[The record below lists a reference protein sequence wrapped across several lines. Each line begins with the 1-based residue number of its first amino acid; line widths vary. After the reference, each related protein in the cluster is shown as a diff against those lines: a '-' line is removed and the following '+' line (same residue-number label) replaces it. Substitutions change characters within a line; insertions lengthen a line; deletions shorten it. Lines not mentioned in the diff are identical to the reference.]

1 MPRQNLINVDV
12 RIGGRK
18 CKVRKRGCSSS
29 SSSSLVQRNG
39 LKRAF
44 LVGRR
49 VGSSTPVPRWK
60 MMSSRSP
67 SMESGD
73 KAALKYSGEEARE
86 MSISA
91 RKLAATLWEIDGLP
105 SPRVRRESLNG
116 VGGVVRRERVLE
128 EAKPGST
135 VLTLSDLFGSHV
147 SERMESYPLQK
158 TSHRRRASTS
168 SHKLLQI
175 ESGLGATK
183 SPHNRLVEVDQA
195 QNHARSPCRQVVG
208 TKNLL
213 KDVYNGLITSKELLR
228 VMSRVSHRDEQN
240 SARSSLFSALK
251 FELDRACIHVSKLI
265 QEQRKGGEIAV
276 LVKQLEEEKL
286 VWKLKEQDKIRRA
299 IASVNGELETERKMR
314 RRTERLNKK
323 LGMELA
329 ETRESL
335 AKMSKELES
344 EKRAREIFEQ
354 VCDELARG
362 IGEDRAEVEEL
373 KKRSAKVC
381 EEVEK
386 EREMMQLADVLREER
401 VQMKLAE
408 AKYQFEEK
416 NALVDTLRNELETYL
431 KSKNGEEQQGDG
443 SPSYDKI
450 KELERYLRE
459 TLPSPYDYQ
468 DKDRDDVLDV
478 SLVNRVDQHEE
489 EEEEEENDDD
499 DEDDDDEEDDD
510 SADSDLHSIELNMDD
525 ISKSFQ
531 WRDTTKAES
540 KRNSVEKS
548 KGRKS
553 ISAKT
558 KKPPPPPPVA
568 ISSDGNKQE
577 TLDMFDKR
585 GLFEFSSQPW
595 KKNDVEDELE
605 RYNMIKDLRDHIV
618 STSRI
623 ASSQDLSSPSKED
636 PPNGVVPCHG

>member
-29 SSSSLVQRNG
+29 SSSSLVQNNR

-60 MMSSRSP
+60 MMSSKSP

-73 KAALKYSGEEARE
+73 KAALKYLAVRGGEEARE

-105 SPRVRRESLNG
+105 SPRVRRESMNG
-116 VGGVVRRERVLE
+116 VGGVVRRERMLE
-128 EAKPGST
+128 EAKKPGST
-135 VLTLSDLFGSHV
+135 ALALSDLFGSHV

-158 TSHRRRASTS
+158 SSHRRRASAS
-168 SHKLLQI
+168 SQKLLQV
-175 ESGLGATK
+175 ESGLGGSK
-183 SPHNRLVEVDQA
+183 SPHNCLVEVDQA

-213 KDVYNGLITSKELLR
+213 KDVYNGLITSKELLK
-228 VMSRVSHRDEQN
+228 VMSRVSHLDEQN
-240 SARSSLFSALK
+240 SARLSLFSALK

-276 LVKQLEEEKL
+276 LLKQLEEEKL

-299 IASVNGELETERKMR
+299 MASVNGELESERKMR

-323 LGMELA
+323 LGTELA

-335 AKMSKELES
+335 DKMSKELES

-416 NALVDTLRNELETYL
+416 NALVDTLRNELEAYL
-431 KSKNGEEQQGDG
+431 KSKNGEEQQQGCCA
-443 SPSYDKI
+443 
-450 KELERYLRE
+450 
-459 TLPSPYDYQ
+459 
-468 DKDRDDVLDV
+468 
-478 SLVNRVDQHEE
+478 NR
-489 EEEEEENDDD
+489 
-499 DEDDDDEEDDD
+499 
-510 SADSDLHSIELNMDD
+510 M
-525 ISKSFQ
+525 
-531 WRDTTKAES
+531 
-540 KRNSVEKS
+540 
-548 KGRKS
+548 
-553 ISAKT
+553 
-558 KKPPPPPPVA
+558 
-568 ISSDGNKQE
+568 NK
-577 TLDMFDKR
+577 
-585 GLFEFSSQPW
+585 
-595 KKNDVEDELE
+595 
-605 RYNMIKDLRDHIV
+605 
-618 STSRI
+618 
-623 ASSQDLSSPSKED
+623 
-636 PPNGVVPCHG
+636 